1 MTRRNRL
8 LDILILLLGFAIV
21 FDASVQLA
29 RHDEGAIVWQPVTE
43 APQSFEI
50 QAIDDRPVF
59 VA

>member
-21 FDASVQLA
+21 FDASAQLA
-29 RHDEGAIVWQPVTE
+29 RHDEGAIIWQPVTE

>member
-21 FDASVQLA
+21 LDASVQLTRPHEDA
-29 RHDEGAIVWQPVTE
+29 LIWQPVTE

>member
-8 LDILILLLGFAIV
+8 LDILVLLLGFTIV
-21 FDASVQLA
+21 FDASAQLA
-29 RHDEGAIVWQPVTE
+29 RHDEGAIIWQPVTE

-50 QAIDDRPVF
+50 QAIDDCPVF